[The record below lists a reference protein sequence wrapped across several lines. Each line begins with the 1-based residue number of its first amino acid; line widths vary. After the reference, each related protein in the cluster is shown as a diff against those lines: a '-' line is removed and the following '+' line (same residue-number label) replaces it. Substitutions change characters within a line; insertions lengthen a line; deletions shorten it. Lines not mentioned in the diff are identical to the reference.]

1 MEDFILYIGKAALA
15 LGAFYLAYL
24 ALFQHQKHFLFNR
37 IYLPVSFLVSFLIPL
52 ITFTKVNYI
61 KPLPVAVSE
70 SFAYLPEAAVVNE
83 PQFTF
88 EWYHY
93 LLGIYA
99 LGIIVFLLNLLVGHL
114 KAIHIIRFSRLKE
127 LFGAQ
132 VNLTIKDVHPFSFF
146 SRIVLSEKT
155 LKNPNLK
162 MIVDHEMI
170 HVRERHTLDILFAEL
185 LFLFQWFNPFAWL
198 TRDAMRNNL
207 EYLTDHQVAQNHNA
221 EAYQLAMVGL
231 AHKKGVAPF
240 LTALNGSQLK
250 NRIIMMKKKTENR
263 YSLLKQLVVLPLLA
277 ILIMGLSNKEIRTE
291 VLHNDA
297 QLKVVVDGVELP
309 ADHPELMK
317 LDFANGFDGGEI
329 IKALGLEDKVVANA
343 MTFDKN
349 PEEDGVYCIQTSDYE
364 VGTDPEFDKMLGR
377 PLVLV
382 RSGNFTVKGSVE
394 NALGKVIPNA
404 KIVNNESLE
413 EFVADENGAFE
424 LAFNGIEKPVVLSFS
439 APGYVKNDV
448 VYYGNKNELR
458 IALTDNDP
466 EKELTISGKITNDK
480 GEPLSAV
487 AVLIEGTATG
497 TISDFSGNYE
507 INVANEDA
515 VLIFNML
522 GYEFRKVPANKEHI
536 NVVLTKNDI
545 ESQQSPYGVV
555 VKTGHTV
562 SGKITNEDGDG
573 IPAVAV
579 LVKGTKIGTISD
591 VKGIYKIETDEN
603 NTLVFKMIGYAEKQ
617 VAIDG
622 KSELN
627 VQLESNKDS
636 GSAGW
641 ILSGGINGVV
651 AANGGD
657 VVITPSSSNGIKIST
672 YGQEDNQP
680 LYVVDGKIQAS
691 LDYLSPANIE
701 SISVLKDQS
710 STSLYGDKGKNGVI
724 IVTTKAA
731 AKDKKDEVKVIGYG
745 AQKKTNDPLESI
757 RVHGFANDPENAP
770 MYIVDGKP
778 AAEIESIEPEN
789 IESISVLKDAQA
801 KILYGEKGKNGV
813 IIITTKDAAKAKMD
827 EAVVLV
833 EGIPYDGDINDIDPK
848 TIESMEV
855 LKDGNATKRFGPIAK
870 NGAISIKLKGE
881 ADLNGKSPLI
891 FLDGEKYTGEM
902 DDIDPG
908 NIESIDVLKDASAI
922 ETFGEEGKDGVILI
936 RTKLSDINSV
946 LDLRKFIAK
955 RIKYPKELVEAN
967 ATGVSKIYVKVNS
980 SGSIIAADEN
990 VVKGAI
996 PVDEVAVVAYK
1007 QNEANDTNILDVQ
1020 DKFNLE
1026 AKRVIL
1032 QLPKLNIP
1040 EFKDKTIV
1048 LKVKFMLQEK

>member
-70 SFAYLPEAAVVNE
+70 SFAYLPEAVVASE

-99 LGIIVFLLNLLVGHL
+99 LGIIVFLLNLLIGHL

-155 LKNPNLK
+155 LKNPDLK

-277 ILIMGLSNKEIRTE
+277 ILIMGLSNKEVRTE
-291 VLHNDA
+291 IVQGKEQTDS
-297 QLKVVVDGVELP
+297 VVDEKKIP
-309 ADHPELMK
+309 TDDPK
-317 LDFANGFDGGEI
+317 LKYTGDLFDGTFKIKNNKGEFVKPLFIVNGEEKENLNYLERSNICNMSCLNDELATRYYGSKGKNGVVQISTKDWEFPKGAKPLI
-329 IKALGLEDKVVANA
+329 IVDGKEYNGKVEDISKENLFNVRELRYPN
-343 MTFDKN
+343 FI
-349 PEEDGVYCIQTSDYE
+349 EEYGEKGKDGVIEISTTKEQMVLLTRKKTKDPDGFLG
-364 VGTDPEFDKMLGR
+364 GT
-377 PLVLV
+377 
-382 RSGNFTVKGSVE
+382 
-394 NALGKVIPNA
+394 
-404 KIVNNESLE
+404 
-413 EFVADENGAFE
+413 
-424 LAFNGIEKPVVLSFS
+424 FS
-439 APGYVKNDV
+439 AEAD
-448 VYYGNKNELR
+448 
-458 IALTDNDP
+458 
-466 EKELTISGKITNDK
+466 
-480 GEPLSAV
+480 
-487 AVLIEGTATG
+487 
-497 TISDFSGNYE
+497 
-507 INVANEDA
+507 
-515 VLIFNML
+515 
-522 GYEFRKVPANKEHI
+522 
-536 NVVLTKNDI
+536 LTKLEMDVETGEEKDVIIN
-545 ESQQSPYGVV
+545 P
-555 VKTGHTV
+555 VK
-562 SGKITNEDGDG
+562 GKITNEDGDG

-579 LVKGTKIGTISD
+579 LVKGTTIGTISD
-591 VKGIYKIETDEN
+591 VHGNYQIETDAN
-603 NTLVFKMIGYAEKQ
+603 NVLVFKMTGYAEKQ

-622 KSELN
+622 KSELD
-627 VQLESNKDS
+627 VQLK
-636 GSAGW
+636 
-641 ILSGGINGVV
+641 
-651 AANGGD
+651 
-657 VVITPSSSNGIKIST
+657 SNGTETTMKLAVGVAMPNQGLSRI
-672 YGQEDNQP
+672 GLFDNAKKLTIETSPEEAP
-680 LYVVDGKIQAS
+680 LYFVDGKEMGNV
-691 LDYLSPANIE
+691 ANISAEDIE
-701 SISVLKDQS
+701 SISVLKDAS
-710 STSLYGDKGKNGVI
+710 ATSLYGDKGKNGVI
-724 IVTTKAA
+724 VITTKAA
-731 AKDKKDEVKVIGYG
+731 AKDKSDEVKVIGYG
-745 AQKKTNDPLESI
+745 AQKKTNEPLESI

-813 IIITTKDAAKAKMD
+813 IIITTKAAKTKMD

-855 LKDGNATKRFGPIAK
+855 LKDANATNRFGPIAK

-891 FLDGEKYTGEM
+891 FLDGEKYTGDM

-908 NIESIDVLKDASAI
+908 KIESIDVLKDASAI
-922 ETFGEEGKDGVILI
+922 EAFGEEGKDGVILI

-946 LDLRKFIAK
+946 LDMRKFIAK
-955 RIKYPKELVEAN
+955 KIKYPTELREAN
-967 ATGVSKIYVKVNS
+967 ATGESKLYVKVNKN
-980 SGSIIAADEN
+980 GSIVSVDDK
-990 VVKGAI
+990 VVKGAK
-996 PVDEVAVVAYK
+996 PVDEVVVVGYK
-1007 QNEANDTNILDVQ
+1007 TQGTESAPVADAQ
-1020 DKFNLE
+1020 DKFNRE

-1048 LKVKFMLQEK
+1048 FKVKFMLQEK